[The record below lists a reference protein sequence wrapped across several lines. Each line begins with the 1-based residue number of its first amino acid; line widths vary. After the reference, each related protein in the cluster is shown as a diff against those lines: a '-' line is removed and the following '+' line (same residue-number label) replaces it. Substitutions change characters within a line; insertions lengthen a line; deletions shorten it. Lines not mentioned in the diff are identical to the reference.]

1 MDEREKAI
9 CTVSDSICTIQLYIK
24 LAMSYADKYEG
35 IELAPLVMALDEMEK
50 KINLVDQLFNY
61 LQQSQ
66 NQLET

>member
-1 MDEREKAI
+1 MDEREEAI

-50 KINLVDQLFNY
+50 KINLIEQLFDY
-61 LQQSQ
+61 LRKSQ
-66 NQLET
+66 NKPET